1 VRGGARDRGVTS
13 AGQGL
18 HGETEGHVLRGAP
31 LGPYQLPHRGA
42 WPVAAEVASQGDDPL
57 ARN

>member
-1 VRGGARDRGVTS
+1 VRAEARGRGVAS

-18 HGETEGHVLRGAP
+18 HGETQGHVLRGVP
-31 LGPYQLPHRGA
+31 LGPHHLLRRGA
-42 WPVAAEVASQGDDPL
+42 WPVAAEVRSHGDDPL

>member
-1 VRGGARDRGVTS
+1 M
-13 AGQGL
+13 